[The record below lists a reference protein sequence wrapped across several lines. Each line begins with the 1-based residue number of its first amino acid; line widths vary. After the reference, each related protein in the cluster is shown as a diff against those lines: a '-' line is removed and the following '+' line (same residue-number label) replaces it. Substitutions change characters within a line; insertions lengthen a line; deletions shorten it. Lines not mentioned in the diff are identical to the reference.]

1 MTRYAKRFWI
11 LGAAT
16 SGLAGYVDAI
26 GFLKLGGLFVSFM
39 SGNST
44 RLAVGLA
51 TEAAVAGIAA
61 GLIAAFVG
69 GVVVGTIVSAMAGP
83 WRKPAAMIGVA
94 ILLAGAAA
102 TDARVP
108 AGVTTALLA
117 AGMGMANTLF
127 QHDGEVSVGV
137 TYMTGALVKFA
148 QRLAMAVLGGPR
160 WAWLP
165 YLLLWCGLVVGA
177 LVGALVYP
185 RFGTAAIAA
194 AAGGAALLTLY
205 AVWLG
210 PADRLAVRQGAAA

>member
-26 GFLKLGGLFVSFM
+26 GFLKVGGLFVSFM

-44 RLAVGLA
+44 RFAVGLA
-51 TEAAVAGIAA
+51 TAGPVAGIAA
-61 GLIAAFVG
+61 GLIGAFVG
-69 GVVVGTIVSAMAGP
+69 GVVAGTIVSAMAGV

-102 TDARVP
+102 VDARVP
-108 AGVTTALLA
+108 VGVTTALLA
-117 AGMGMANTLF
+117 AAMGMANTLF

-148 QRLAMAVLGGPR
+148 QRLAMAMLGGPR

-165 YLLLWCGLVVGA
+165 YLLLWGGLVAGAIVGA
-177 LVGALVYP
+177 IVYP
-185 RFGTAAIAA
+185 HVGTAAISAT
-194 AAGGAALLTLY
+194 AGGAALLALY
-205 AVWLG
+205 AALLG
-210 PADRLAVRQGAAA
+210 PAERR